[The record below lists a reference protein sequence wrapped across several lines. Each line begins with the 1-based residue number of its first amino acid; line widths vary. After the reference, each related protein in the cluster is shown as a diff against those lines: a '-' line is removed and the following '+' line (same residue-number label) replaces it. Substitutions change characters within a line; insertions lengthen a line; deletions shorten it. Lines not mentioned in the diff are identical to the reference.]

1 MSRSYKLTENSIRSI
16 NRTIRTVNQMRTTGP
31 NGDLPFRQ
39 NQRRQ
44 RQPAGDSLLLGKTQ
58 SEWKKNTSVK
68 IKRWYYNAETDS
80 MVESDSEEFVAYNL
94 FATIEQGKFVGCISG
109 MLIAAEC

>member
-1 MSRSYKLTENSIRSI
+1 MSRGYKLTEGSVRSI
-16 NRTIRTVNQMRTTGP
+16 NATIRTVNQMRKTGIA
-31 NGDLPFRQ
+31 GDLPFRL
-39 NQRRQ
+39 NQK